1 MTQLLSYSVSVSWP
15 VGAEMP
21 EQPVIWAS
29 VVWGTLAPAQL
40 EPNVPVIEEMDLAQ
54 MEVDLARWPNQRL
67 DILQ

>member
-1 MTQLLSYSVSVSWP
+1 
-15 VGAEMP
+15 MP
-21 EQPVIWAS
+21 EQPVVWAS